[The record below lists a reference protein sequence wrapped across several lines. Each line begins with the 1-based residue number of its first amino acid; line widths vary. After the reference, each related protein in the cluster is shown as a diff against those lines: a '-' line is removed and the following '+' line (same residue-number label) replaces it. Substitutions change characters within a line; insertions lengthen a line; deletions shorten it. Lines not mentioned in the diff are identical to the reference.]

1 MKTSQH
7 LKDNHINSFVDG
19 ELDGDE
25 SAVLLEQLE
34 HNSELQRELCDTH
47 RIKDMMKMAYPE
59 TNNHKDHINDSR
71 RNWIGSIAAC
81 FVFLVVGFF
90 SGSFLNPG
98 NTLKPF
104 NLSQVTTQ
112 EQKLVLFI
120 GYSDDK
126 KFEETLN
133 QAESFLKEHS
143 DKQVKVNVVASAGGI
158 DLLRN
163 GHSSFLPRIHELSRS
178 YDALDFIACNN
189 TINKLKNEGK
199 TVSIINEALVA
210 PSAVEFVVK
219 RLQQGWSYLAI

>member
-7 LKDNHINSFVDG
+7 VKDNHINSFVDG

-25 SAVLLEQLE
+25 SVVLLEQLE
-34 HNSELQRELCDTH
+34 HDSKLQRELCDTH

-59 TNNHKDHINDSR
+59 TNNNNDQINDSN
-71 RNWIGSIAAC
+71 RNLLGSIAAC
-81 FVFLVVGFF
+81 FVFLIVGFL
-90 SGSFLNPG
+90 SGSFYNPS
-98 NTLKPF
+98 NTF
-104 NLSQVTTQ
+104 NLSQVTAQ

-133 QAESFLKEHS
+133 QAESFLKTHRG
-143 DKQVKVNVVASAGGI
+143 KQVKVNVVASAGGI

-163 GHSSFLPRIHELSRS
+163 GHSSFIPRIHELSKS

-189 TINKLKNEGK
+189 TIDKLKNEGK